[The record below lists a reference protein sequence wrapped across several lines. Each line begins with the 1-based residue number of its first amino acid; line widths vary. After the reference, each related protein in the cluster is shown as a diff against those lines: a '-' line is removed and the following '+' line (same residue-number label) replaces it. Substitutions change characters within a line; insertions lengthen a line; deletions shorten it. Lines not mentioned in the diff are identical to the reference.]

1 MHCQKYAALSVC
13 TNAKLQQVKKAMT
26 EENKEIEKQNMAD
39 NKKRKIADSP

>member
-1 MHCQKYAALSVC
+1 
-13 TNAKLQQVKKAMT
+13 MT